1 MERSHAGP
9 LAAPFRA
16 ASTEDSAALPLAL
29 LALGIASVAADLG
42 SVLVKAPF
50 LRRGVTAGDVIEAV
64 GVFVVLALFAWASRI
79 ALPARGRAISLTAI
93 AAATFAL
100 GHGMHLAANSIHDA
114 LQRGGIGDPAGLVE
128 FWDEHASH
136 YLIDSARILFAA
148 ALTSGAVRAGEAGA
162 GGAAVPGRGGQA
174 AVIAGGLAYGWILF
188 ASAVEGQ
195 TVPLVLPFTILYA
208 AWSLRARRSLSTG
221 LGGPRRLIVLFFAA
235 AAWMALLFFAVWGI
249 WQRGFPEFTRAG
261 LLKSAVSSLLG
272 VRDAEAAQSGGTLP
286 ESTRPRLTFK
296 PHTIQVLDGTTR
308 PAEIGRLAVPE
319 LHAQPGGRSIAI
331 AFLRLRT
338 PSTTP
343 GPPVVF
349 LPGGPGY
356 PGTLLARA
364 PAYIRLFEKLREQ
377 SDVYVLDQRGAGLSE
392 PTLQCAAR
400 GSIPPDAFE
409 SEPKTVG
416 ALAGLVRP
424 CVRLV
429 RSDGITVEAY
439 NTVESA
445 EDLEDLRRA
454 IGAERLRL
462 VAASYG
468 TELALEMIRRHGD
481 RVDAA
486 VLAGTRGPDMTWR
499 LPSTADIHLRRF
511 GALVAADPRWGGDLP
526 EFEGTV
532 RQMIERLSARPT
544 AVWITDVKTRRKSQV
559 RVGAVGLQAILST
572 DLSDWTRAPLLPAMF
587 GSLLRGDSTL
597 FARRVEDLV
606 NTTAAG
612 ISVMQIA
619 TDCASG
625 ASPERRSRV
634 AREARSALLGNVKN
648 MLVNPAFCDLVGS
661 GDLGPA
667 FREPITA
674 NTRALFVT
682 GAMDGVT
689 PPFQAEEV
697 RWGFP
702 NGVHLVVENGWHE
715 TLPFPDV
722 QQAVAD
728 FFGGKDVRGRRIVL
742 PAPGFMSVE
751 EAKRF
756 TAPRDAASR

>member
-1 MERSHAGP
+1 M
-9 LAAPFRA
+9 
-16 ASTEDSAALPLAL
+16 
-29 LALGIASVAADLG
+29 
-42 SVLVKAPF
+42 PF

-64 GVFVVLALFAWASRI
+64 GVYVVLALFAWVGRL
-79 ALPARGRAISLTAI
+79 ALPAAPNRAPHLTAITAI
-93 AAATFAL
+93 AAATFAF
-100 GHGMHLAANSIHDA
+100 GHGIHLAANSIHDA
-114 LQRGGIGDPAGLVE
+114 LQHGGIADPASLAE
-128 FWDEHASH
+128 FWDEHAGH

-148 ALTSGAVRAGEAGA
+148 ALTWGAVRAAGA
-162 GGAAVPGRGGQA
+162 LREGGAAAPGRAGRA
-174 AVIAGGLAYGWILF
+174 AVIVGGLAYGWIQF

-195 TVPLVLPFTILYA
+195 TVPLVLPFTLLYA
-208 AWSLRARRSLSTG
+208 AWSLRAWRAFG
-221 LGGPRRLIVLFFAA
+221 AGAGEPRRLIVLFFAA
-235 AAWMALLFFAVWGI
+235 AAWTALLFFAVWGI

-261 LLKSAVSSLLG
+261 ILKSAATAVFG
-272 VRDAEAAQSGGTLP
+272 VRDAAAAEVGGATP
-286 ESTRPRLTFK
+286 DSTRPRLTFK

-308 PAEIGRLAVPE
+308 PAEIGRLTVPE
-319 LHAQPGGRSIAI
+319 LHAHPEGRSIAI
-331 AFLRLRT
+331 AFLRLRS
-338 PSTTP
+338 PSTAP

-364 PAYIRLFEKLREQ
+364 PAYTRLFEKLREQ

-400 GSIPPDAFE
+400 GSLPPDAFE
-409 SEPKTVG
+409 SEPKTVA

-429 RSDGITVEAY
+429 RGDRITVEAF
-439 NTVESA
+439 NTVESV

-511 GALVAADPRWGGDLP
+511 SALVAADPRWTRELP
-526 EFEGTV
+526 DFESAV
-532 RQMIERLSARPT
+532 REVIERLSAGP
-544 AVWITDVKTRRKSQV
+544 APVWITDAKTRRKTQV
-559 RVGAVGLQAILST
+559 RVGAVGVQAILGS

-587 GSLLRGDSTL
+587 ASLARGDSTL

-648 MLVNPAFCDLVGS
+648 MLGNPAFCDLVGS
-661 GDLGPA
+661 GELGPE
-667 FREPITA
+667 FRQPITA
-674 NTRALFVT
+674 GTRTLFLT
-682 GAMDGVT
+682 GAMDGIT

-702 NGVHLVVENGWHE
+702 NGVHLVVENGSHE
-715 TLPFPDV
+715 TLPFADV
-722 QQAVAD
+722 QQAVID
-728 FFGGKDVRGRRIVL
+728 FFAKKDVRGRRIVL
-742 PAPGFMSVE
+742 PAPNFMSVE
-751 EAKRF
+751 EAEKL
-756 TAPRDAASR
+756 TAPRSGAPER